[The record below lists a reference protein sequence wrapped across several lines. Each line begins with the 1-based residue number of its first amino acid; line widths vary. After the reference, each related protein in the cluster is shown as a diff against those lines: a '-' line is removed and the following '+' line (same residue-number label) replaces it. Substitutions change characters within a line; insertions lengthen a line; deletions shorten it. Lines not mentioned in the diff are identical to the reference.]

1 MTELMEIEEQTLP
14 SLTYRI
20 VNGRVRGLI
29 DDQDAMRQAVEK
41 ILRTERFVW
50 PIYDDQYGNALLELI
65 GKSMPYARNEVK
77 RMLSDALKAD
87 DRVDEVTIDRME
99 QIDDNSL
106 AVWLTVTTVSGELN
120 VETEVSL

>member
-1 MTELMEIEEQTLP
+1 MTELMQVEEQTLP

-50 PIYDDQYGNALLELI
+50 PIYDDQYGNDLLELI
-65 GKSMPYARNEVK
+65 GKSMPYARSEVS
-77 RMLSDALKAD
+77 RMITEALKAD
-87 DRVDEVTIDRME
+87 DRVDDVQIDRLE
-99 QIDDNSL
+99 QVDADSL
-106 AVWLTVTTVSGELN
+106 AVWVTVTTATGEVN
-120 VETEVSL
+120 VETEVTV

>member
-50 PIYDDQYGNALLELI
+50 PIYDDQYGNDLLELI